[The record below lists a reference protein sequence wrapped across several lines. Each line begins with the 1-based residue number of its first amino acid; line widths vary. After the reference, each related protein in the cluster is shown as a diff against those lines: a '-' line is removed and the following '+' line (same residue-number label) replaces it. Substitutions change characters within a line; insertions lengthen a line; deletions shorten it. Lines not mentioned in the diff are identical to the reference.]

1 MKAQGDKN
9 ETIRQL
15 REKIMELEG
24 FTQSATNTP
33 AMSFGLGPIETA
45 FPTGRFSLGT
55 VHEFISPNPAD
66 AASTNGFIS
75 GILASLMCKGGFC
88 LWISNRRS
96 LFPPG
101 LKRFGVEPDRIIFID
116 LKREKDVLW
125 AMEQGLKCSTLSAV
139 VGELQ
144 DISFTESQRLQLAV
158 EQSKVT
164 GLLHRHNP
172 RSQHALA
179 CTTRWNIFSLP
190 SELQEGM
197 PGVGF
202 PTWKVSLLKVRN
214 GRPGEWKIEWKNG
227 QFNQL
232 PLRKEPVK
240 ETLFPRKQQY
250 A

>member
-1 MKAQGDKN
+1 MKAQGDKY

-24 FTQSATNTP
+24 YNQSPTHA
-33 AMSFGLGPIETA
+33 AAGSVGLGPLETA
-45 FPTGRFSLGT
+45 FPPGRFPLGT
-55 VHEFISPNPAD
+55 VHEFISPNPSD
-66 AASTNGFIS
+66 ATSTNGFIS
-75 GILASLMCKGGFC
+75 GILASLMNKGGFC
-88 LWISNRRS
+88 LWISNRRK

-101 LKRFGVEPDRIIFID
+101 LKRFGVEPDRVIFID

-144 DISFTESQRLQLAV
+144 EITFTESQRLQLAV

-172 RSQHALA
+172 LSQHALA
-179 CTTRWNIFSLP
+179 CTTRWKIFSVNSVLP
-190 SELQEGM
+190 EGM

-202 PTWKVSLLKVRN
+202 PTWKVELLKVRN
-214 GRPGEWKIEWKNG
+214 GRPGEWKLEWKNNR
-227 QFNQL
+227 FHQL
-232 PLRKEPVK
+232 PLSKEPVK
-240 ETLFPRKQQY
+240 EPIFPKRQY

>member
-1 MKAQGDKN
+1 MKTAGDKN
-9 ETIRQL
+9 EAIRQL

-24 FTQSATNTP
+24 FTQSNGLP
-33 AMSFGLGPIETA
+33 SMSLGLGSIESA
-45 FPTGRFSLGT
+45 FPSSRFTLGT
-55 VHEFISPNPAD
+55 VHEFISPNPND

-75 GILASLMCKGGFC
+75 GILSSLMCKGGFC

-101 LKRFGVEPDRIIFID
+101 LKRFGVEPDRVIFID

-125 AMEQGLKCSTLSAV
+125 AMEQGLKCNTLSAV

-144 DISFTESQRLQLAV
+144 EISFTESQRLQLAV

-179 CTTRWNIFSLP
+179 CTTRWRIFSLS
-190 SELQEGM
+190 SELEDKM

-202 PTWKVSLLKVRN
+202 PTWKVELLKVRN
-214 GRPGEWKIEWKNG
+214 GRPGEWKLEWKNG
-227 QFNQL
+227 RFNQL
-232 PLRKEPVK
+232 PLHDLPKEIQ
-240 ETLFPRKQQY
+240 LPRELHY

>member
-9 ETIRQL
+9 EAIRQL

-24 FTQSATNTP
+24 FSQSTSEPSA
-33 AMSFGLGPIETA
+33 SLGLGSIESA
-45 FPTGRFSLGT
+45 FPSGRFPLGT
-55 VHEFISPNPAD
+55 VHEFISPNPSD

-75 GILASLMCKGGFC
+75 GLLASLMCKGGFC

-101 LKRFGVEPDRIIFID
+101 LKRFGVEPDRVIFID
-116 LKREKDVLW
+116 LKKEKDVLW
-125 AMEQGLKCSTLSAV
+125 AVEQGLKCSTLSAV

-144 DISFTESQRLQLAV
+144 EISFTESQRLQLAV

-172 RSQHALA
+172 RSLHALA
-179 CTTRWNIFSLP
+179 CTTRWRIFSLS
-190 SELQEGM
+190 SELENAM

-202 PTWKVSLLKVRN
+202 PTWKVELLKVRN
-214 GRPGEWKIEWKNG
+214 GRPGEWKLEWKNG

-232 PLRKEPVK
+232 PLPQKQTKEVQ
-240 ETLFPRKQQY
+240 FPRKRQY

>member
-1 MKAQGDKN
+1 MKALGDKN

-15 REKIMELEG
+15 REKIMAMEG
-24 FTQSATNTP
+24 FTQTTGEPSI
-33 AMSFGLGPIETA
+33 SLGLGPIESV
-45 FPTGRFSLGT
+45 FPSGRFPLGT
-55 VHEFISPNPAD
+55 MHEFISPNPAD

-75 GILASLMCKGGFC
+75 GLLASLMCKGGFC
-88 LWISNRRS
+88 LWVSNRRS

-101 LKRFGVEPDRIIFID
+101 LKRFGVEPERVIFID

-144 DISFTESQRLQLAV
+144 EISFTESQRLQLAV

-172 RSQHALA
+172 KSQHALA
-179 CTTRWNIFSLP
+179 CTTRWRIFSLS
-190 SELQEGM
+190 SELPDGM

-202 PTWKVSLLKVRN
+202 PTWKVELLKVRN
-214 GRPGEWKIEWKNG
+214 GRPGEWKMEWKNG
-227 QFNQL
+227 RFNQL
-232 PLRKEPVK
+232 PLRKGPIK
-240 ETLFPRKQQY
+240 EILFPTKRQY

>member
-1 MKAQGDKN
+1 MKALGNKN
-9 ETIRQL
+9 EAIRQL
-15 REKIMELEG
+15 REKIMEMEG
-24 FTQSATNTP
+24 FTQSTSTP
-33 AMSFGLGPIETA
+33 STSLGLGPIESA
-45 FPTGRFSLGT
+45 FPSGRFTLGT
-55 VHEFISPNPAD
+55 VHEFISPNPND
-66 AASTNGFIS
+66 AAATNGFIS

-101 LKRFGVEPDRIIFID
+101 LKRFGVEPDRVIFID

-144 DISFTESQRLQLAV
+144 EISFTESQRLQLAV

-172 RSQHALA
+172 RSQQALA
-179 CTTRWNIFSLP
+179 CTTRWRIFSLS
-190 SELQEGM
+190 SELEDKM

-202 PTWKVSLLKVRN
+202 PTWKVELLKVRN
-214 GRPGEWKIEWKNG
+214 GRPGEWKLEWKNG
-227 QFNQL
+227 RFNQL
-232 PLRKEPVK
+232 PLRKEQTK
-240 ETLFPRKQQY
+240 ETLFPRRQQY

>member
-24 FTQSATNTP
+24 FTPSLANAS
-33 AMSFGLGPIETA
+33 AMSLGLGPIESA
-45 FPTGRFSLGT
+45 FPSRQFPLGT
-55 VHEFISPNPAD
+55 VHEFISPNPSD
-66 AASTNGFIS
+66 AAATNGFIS

-88 LWISNRRS
+88 LWISNRRN

-101 LKRFGVEPDRIIFID
+101 LKRFGVEPDRVIFID

-144 DISFTESQRLQLAV
+144 EITFTESQRLQLAV

-164 GLLHRHNP
+164 GLLHRHTP

-179 CTTRWNIFSLP
+179 CTTRWKIFSLSSGLP
-190 SELQEGM
+190 DGM

-202 PTWKVSLLKVRN
+202 PTWKAELLKVRN
-214 GRPGEWKIEWKNG
+214 GRPGEWKLEWKNG
-227 QFNQL
+227 RFHQL
-232 PLRKEPVK
+232 PLRKEPVT
-240 ETLFPRKQQY
+240 ETVFPRKQQY